1 MRRTLLISTFFSSM
15 LFSQV
20 ALNNINFQAFFG
32 EKHAGFQI
40 NPVLTGLKGKIPN
53 QEIDLNL
60 TMFYHNKYTL
70 HDDQVLGM
78 IEGRLISE
86 FPLSS
91 FDMYKKI
98 REDNSLVLS
107 NYAENHEVYQK
118 ALKQYKQFQE
128 KYNNEEYETSEDYEE
143 YAEYEEDYAED
154 EYTEYAEYAEYG
166 DYTEYETS
174 EDYEEYTEYEE
185 DYADYAE
192 YEDTVSYEFE
202 LNNNKNL
209 SFIKPRLLA
218 QSLHYED
225 PPSTNLP
232 RFPSIT
238 YTNTN
243 PKVKII
249 SPKEL
254 EFLIRFETIKEKY
267 NEAVKIYNDSL
278 KNNAEIYKDDFDPAD
293 PAERFTII
301 FIGDHP
307 NSVWMKE
314 FGLDGK
320 KRYQS
325 YNENVWYLG
334 YQIELT
340 KKDIRA
346 LHNVFKNNK
355 NVKYVVKGSTR
366 TVDFDLAPYFK
377 NAVNEL
383 LDLYVRGKFA
393 VDTSTEYPMMSN
405 YDKYLK

>member
-143 YAEYEEDYAED
+143 YA
-154 EYTEYAEYAEYG
+154 
-166 DYTEYETS
+166 
-174 EDYEEYTEYEE
+174 EYEE

-346 LHNVFKNNK
+346 LYNVFKNNK

-366 TVDFDLAPYFK
+366 TVDFDLSPYFK
-377 NAVNEL
+377 SAVNEL

-393 VDTSTEYPMMSN
+393 VDTNTEYPMMSN

>member
-1 MRRTLLISTFFSSM
+1 MRRILLISTFFSSIM
-15 LFSQV
+15 FSQV
-20 ALNNINFQAFFG
+20 ALENVNFQAFFG
-32 EKHAGFQI
+32 EKYAGFQI
-40 NPVLTGLKGKIPN
+40 NPVLTGLKGKVPN

-70 HDDQVLGM
+70 KDDQVLGM
-78 IEGRLISE
+78 IEGRLITE

-98 REDNSLVLS
+98 REDDSLILS
-107 NYAENHEVYQK
+107 NYAKNQEVYQK
-118 ALKQYKQFQE
+118 ALLQYQLFQE
-128 KYNNEEYETSEDYEE
+128 EMADKYSNYEYEITESYEKTEDEEYADYGDYEEYTDYEGYGDYEDYEATEDYEE
-143 YAEYEEDYAED
+143 YEDL
-154 EYTEYAEYAEYG
+154 
-166 DYTEYETS
+166 S
-174 EDYEEYTEYEE
+174 
-185 DYADYAE
+185 
-192 YEDTVSYEFE
+192 SYNFE
-202 LNNNKNL
+202 LNSHTNL
-209 SFIKPRLLA
+209 SFITPRFLA
-218 QSLHYED
+218 QSLHYQD
-225 PPSTNLP
+225 SSSTDLP
-232 RFPSIT
+232 EFPSIK

-243 PKVKII
+243 PAIKHL
-249 SPKEL
+249 SPKEI
-254 EFLIRFETIKEKY
+254 EFLIRFEKIKQKY
-267 NEAVKIYNDSL
+267 NEAVKVYNDAL
-278 KNNAEIYKDDFDPAD
+278 KKDAEAYKDDFDPAD

-301 FIGDHP
+301 LMGEQP
-307 NSVWMKE
+307 NSVWIKE

-355 NVKYVVKGSTR
+355 NVKYIIKGSTR